1 MPANT
6 KPKLPQLTT
15 PVSATF
21 PSEAVLSTAPSTST
35 PLSAKP
41 MSACS
46 YYPPAAKTPI
56 SPPTAYTDFLKSV
69 SAGSLSPSTLTPPNS
84 GSSSSSSSS
93 SASGPATSG
102 ESPMASPAS
111 SDSEPSTATSDRT
124 DCSCKC
130 DVHHH
135 HQHHHHH
142 HHHRNLKGPATAP
155 VVPPSPF
162 TQSLPMSAPPN
173 GADSFPSLKI
183 PVSPAF
189 SYLDSPRSATP
200 TTARSP
206 FSARSVHS
214 VFDWDAVLKAR
225 KKPSRTSVRHVSQ
238 VVTRTVTYHATPR
251 MNPAPRG
258 KRRKVEHTPS

>member
-1 MPANT
+1 MPPST
-6 KPKLPQLTT
+6 KPKLPKLAT

-21 PSEAVLSTAPSTST
+21 PSEAVLSAAPSTGTT

-41 MSACS
+41 ASACS
-46 YYPPAAKTPI
+46 YYPPTAKTPI
-56 SPPTAYTDFLKSV
+56 TPPTAYTDFLKSV
-69 SAGSLSPSTLTPPNS
+69 SAGSLSPSALTPS
-84 GSSSSSSSS
+84 GSGSTT
-93 SASGPATSG
+93 P
-102 ESPMASPAS
+102 
-111 SDSEPSTATSDRT
+111 DSVPSTATSDRT

-130 DVHHH
+130 DA
-135 HQHHHHH
+135 
-142 HHHRNLKGPATAP
+142 HHHRQLKGPATAP
-155 VVPPSPF
+155 TVPPSPF
-162 TQSLPMSAPPN
+162 NRPLPMSAPPN

-183 PVSPAF
+183 PPSPALS

-225 KKPSRTSVRHVSQ
+225 KKPARTSVRH

-251 MNPAPRG
+251 MSPAPRG